1 MPDPALGAAHPGSL
15 AFDFTSDAA
24 VPDRLVEQARAEAR
38 AVGYAQGW
46 TQGVRNATESH
57 AAEQAVA
64 AAEQAVLR
72 ARQEQQVGELLQA
85 LQAAAADLRQRT
97 VTITDEISDQVLA
110 AAVELAGALLGR
122 ELRDP
127 AVAAPAALA
136 RVLALA
142 PADEPV
148 TVWLSPRDHDT
159 LTGTDGSALVATVD
173 GAAGRT
179 LHFEAD
185 PELRPGDARARCG
198 SSTVDARLS
207 AGVDRLREYLAQ

>member
-1 MPDPALGAAHPGSL
+1 LPDPASGTARPGGL
-15 AFDFTSDAA
+15 AFDFSSDAA

-46 TQGVRNATESH
+46 AQGVRNAAERN

-64 AAEQAVLR
+64 AAEQAGLR
-72 ARQEQQVGELLQA
+72 ARQEQQVGELLRT
-85 LQAAAADLRQRT
+85 LQAAATDLRQRT
-97 VTITDEISDQVLA
+97 VAITDEISDQVLG
-110 AAVELAGALLGR
+110 AAVELAEALLGR

-159 LTGTDGSALVATVD
+159 LTGTDGPALVGSVD
-173 GAAGRT
+173 GATGRT

-185 PELRPGDARARCG
+185 PELRAGDARARCG

-207 AGVDRLREYLAQ
+207 AGVDRLREYLSR